1 MMAEVIT
8 GDNTQTTKLT
18 SRYLLIDHYHARREF
33 LHSQNPPVA
42 LAITVLTSKKPA
54 LYKKPCSKKPTPPP
68 GFRLNAFKGAVASAV
83 SFCET
88 VLLFVDN
95 ALAICSDR
103 IEGLIPTGLATDNA
117 SIG

>member
-1 MMAEVIT
+1 MAEAIT
-8 GDNTQTTKLT
+8 GHNTQTTKLT
-18 SRYLLIDHYHARREF
+18 SRYLPINRPYYARREF

-68 GFRLNAFKGAVASAV
+68 GFRLNAFRGAVASAV

-103 IEGLIPTGLATDNA
+103 VEGLIPTGLATDNA